1 MPAPGPGIHAFLG
14 AARDRRGGSRNS
26 PPLPQVSEPVSGPSS
41 APPAPRRRRVLSA
54 RGPAAAGVSRSR
66 VRGNSASSERSGG
79 ERRCEVTHSLG
90 NNRTDKL
97 QGTRRSQARVC
108 GRRRPDVPGGPRG
121 SESTPGA
128 SKGVFK
134 QKTETPTTSL
144 ALARR
149 PPPQARPPP
158 TFAALP
164 RTCRTMSLAP
174 RPKPPDLPRAPE
186 PGRRPESRA
195 ERGAQAERAA
205 SGPERPRL
213 EPPPP
218 LRSPTW
224 RGPRVWRCTK
234 GRGVEAG
241 DGSAPAPAG
250 TRRRP
255 AAPSP
260 AAPPPPAR

>member
-1 MPAPGPGIHAFLG
+1 MTSRTPTRSHRRARRGREGSVPAPGPGIHAFLG

-128 SKGVFK
+128 SKGVLNRK
-134 QKTETPTTSL
+134 QKRRQLVSL
-144 ALARR
+144 SSGVL
-149 PPPQARPPP
+149 
-158 TFAALP
+158 LP
-164 RTCRTMSLAP
+164 RLGL
-174 RPKPPDLPRAPE
+174 LPLLLPC
-186 PGRRPESRA
+186 PGPA
-195 ERGAQAERAA
+195 EQ
-205 SGPERPRL
+205 
-213 EPPPP
+213 
-218 LRSPTW
+218 
-224 RGPRVWRCTK
+224 
-234 GRGVEAG
+234 
-241 DGSAPAPAG
+241 
-250 TRRRP
+250 
-255 AAPSP
+255 
-260 AAPPPPAR
+260 